1 VVLEASVQPVLHDS
15 KKLNKNF
22 NIFSIYKMSLELII
36 GPMFSGKSSYL
47 LSTIRK
53 YKEIN
58 WPVYIITSS
67 FDKRYTNDSKIV
79 NHNQE
84 SCKANIAVKDLH
96 DISNNPLYL
105 QAKVIVIE
113 EGQFFE
119 NLVEFVLEAV
129 EKFGKHVIVAGLDGD
144 ASRKPFG
151 ELLNL
156 IPYCDTIVK
165 LKALCKKCND
175 GSEALFTSNKGTIV
189 STIDVGSSDK
199 YEALC
204 RKHYLESNPTSS
216 TL

>member
-1 VVLEASVQPVLHDS
+1 
-15 KKLNKNF
+15 
-22 NIFSIYKMSLELII
+22 MSLELII

-53 YKEIN
+53 YKIIG
-58 WPVYIITSS
+58 WPVFIITSS
-67 FDKRYTNDSKIV
+67 FDKRYSNESKIV

-84 SCKANIAVKDLH
+84 SCVA
-96 DISNNPLYL
+96 DISVKNLRDISDNPLYL
-105 QAKVIVIE
+105 QAKVIIIE
-113 EGQFFE
+113 EGQFFN

-156 IPYCDTIVK
+156 IPYCDNIVK
-165 LKALCKKCND
+165 LKALCKRCND
-175 GSEALFTSNKGTIV
+175 GTEALFTSNKGTIT
-189 STIDVGSSDK
+189 STIDVGGADK

-204 RKHYLESNPTSS
+204 RKHYLESN
-216 TL
+216 

>member
-1 VVLEASVQPVLHDS
+1 
-15 KKLNKNF
+15 
-22 NIFSIYKMSLELII
+22 MSLEVVM

-47 LSTIRK
+47 LSTIRL

-58 WPVYIITSS
+58 LPVFIITSS
-67 FDKRYTNDSKIV
+67 FDKRYTKDDKIV

-84 SCKANIAVKDLH
+84 SSVADISVKDLR

-105 QAKVIVIE
+105 QAKVVIIE
-113 EGQFFE
+113 EGQFLE

-129 EKFGKHVIVAGLDGD
+129 EKFGKKVIVAGLDGD

-156 IPYCDTIVK
+156 IPYCDTITK

-175 GSEALFTSNKGTIV
+175 GTEALFTSNRCGVTT
-189 STIDVGSSDK
+189 TIDVGGADK

-204 RKHYLESNPTSS
+204 RKHYVEYNVKN
-216 TL
+216 

>member
-1 VVLEASVQPVLHDS
+1 
-15 KKLNKNF
+15 
-22 NIFSIYKMSLELII
+22 MSLQVVM

-53 YKEIN
+53 YKEIG
-58 WPVYIITSS
+58 WSVFIITSS
-67 FDKRYTNDSKIV
+67 FDKRYTNDVKIV

-84 SCKANIAVKDLH
+84 YAQADIAVKNLKDVSQETKY
-96 DISNNPLYL
+96 IG
-105 QAKVIVIE
+105 AKVVIIE

-119 NLVEFVLEAV
+119 GLETFILEAV

-156 IPYCDTIVK
+156 IPYCDSIVK
-165 LKALCKKCND
+165 LKAFCKLCND
-175 GSEALFTSNKGTIV
+175 GTEALFTSNRCGVTT
-189 STIDVGSSDK
+189 TIDVGGADK

-204 RKHYLESNPTSS
+204 RKHYVENN
-216 TL
+216 